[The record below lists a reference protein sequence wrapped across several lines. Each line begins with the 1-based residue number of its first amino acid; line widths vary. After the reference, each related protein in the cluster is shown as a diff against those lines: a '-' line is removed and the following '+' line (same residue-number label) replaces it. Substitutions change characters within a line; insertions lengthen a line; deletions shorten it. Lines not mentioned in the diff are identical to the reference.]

1 MKENKDIWNKIF
13 SSRDW
18 GQYPAE
24 DLVRF
29 ISNNF
34 GKSKLKKKKIILEIG
49 CGPGGNLN
57 YLSKEG
63 FIIHGIDFSK
73 KAINIAK
80 KNLKKNHQNW
90 KGKLI
95 IGDITKY
102 HYKEKYFDA
111 IIDNEVSC
119 CLPINQVI
127 ALYKKLSYSLKK
139 NGKIFLRTFSN
150 KSYGFNTGKKIGYNL
165 YLPKVGAVK
174 MGPQRFSSSR
184 DIDKIFKNNY
194 KILKKEIISR
204 TIHNRKDLI
213 SEWIVEAIKKDV

>member
-1 MKENKDIWNKIF
+1 MRENKDIWNKIF
-13 SSRDW
+13 SSRKW

-34 GKSKLKKKKIILEIG
+34 GKSKLKKKIILEIG

-57 YLSKEG
+57 YFLKEG

-73 KAINIAK
+73 KAIKIAQ
-80 KNLKKNHQNW
+80 KNLKKITKL

-102 HYKEKYFDA
+102 QYKENYFDA
-111 IIDNEVSC
+111 IVDNEVSC

-127 ALYKKLSYSLKK
+127 ELYKKLSYSLKK
-139 NGKIFLRTFSN
+139 MEKYFYEHFLTNLMDLTQVKKLVIIYIFQKLAPLRWAHKDFQ
-150 KSYGFNTGKKIGYNL
+150 
-165 YLPKVGAVK
+165 
-174 MGPQRFSSSR
+174 PQ
-184 DIDKIFKNNY
+184 K
-194 KILKKEIISR
+194 
-204 TIHNRKDLI
+204 T
-213 SEWIVEAIKKDV
+213 